1 MPRIWPPFCMKVYI
15 TSFSKNENQE
25 ANTIVVRDWSL
36 KRESQPLCSLEL
48 GTNLQFDLQIM
59 LAWTW
64 DCHISCLKES
74 LGWHLISIQTLPK
87 AFIFFECV
95 FDEFTCVTIKM
106 SKSNDNHIPN
116 CMFDNKRLF
125 LSHMPPPFSSRNTRS
140 IPFKALHYSFDH
152 NGRDVEIC
160 FKKWTISMN
169 HENQYSNKQI
179 LNDSALELSHHF
191 WKPNCKEKSQ
201 LIDNIFCYYV
211 RYWELRI
218 MT

>member
-140 IPFKALHYSFDH
+140 IPFKALHYSFGH
-152 NGRDVEIC
+152 NGQDMEIC

-169 HENQYSNKQI
+169 H
-179 LNDSALELSHHF
+179 F
-191 WKPNCKEKSQ
+191 F
-201 LIDNIFCYYV
+201 LICPPPF
-211 RYWELRI
+211 LF
-218 MT
+218 